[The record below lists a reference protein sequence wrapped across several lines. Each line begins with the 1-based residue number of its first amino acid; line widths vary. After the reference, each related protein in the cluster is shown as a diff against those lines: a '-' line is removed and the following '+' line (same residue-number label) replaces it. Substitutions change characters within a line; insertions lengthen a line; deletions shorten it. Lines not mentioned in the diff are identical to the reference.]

1 MKVSKTIIV
10 VGTQWGDEGKG
21 KITHYLSSKADIVV
35 RYQGGDNAGH
45 TICFNGVTYKLHLI
59 PSGVFNPKIVNI
71 LGNGMVI
78 NVKRFLAEVES
89 LKAQGIPCDNVFISD
104 RAHVLFDYHALLD
117 QISESKL
124 GKENIGT
131 TQRGIGPAYTD
142 KTSRRGIRVSDFI
155 GDDFHALLTRAIKE
169 KNAVLASEDA
179 LQLDAE
185 AVYNEYLPVR
195 EMIRPYVIDA
205 ISLLNEAHA
214 AGKNILFEGA
224 QGALLDVDYGSYPF
238 VTSSNSSAGGACTG
252 AGLGPTRID
261 EVIGVAKAYTT
272 RVGSGTFPTE
282 LFDETAHYIRER
294 GNEYG
299 TTTRRPR
306 RIGWFD
312 AVVLNYSRMINGLT
326 GISVMLLDV
335 LTGMKTLKICTAYE
349 LDGKIVKTVP
359 ASLSAYNKCRPVY
372 EELPGWDEDITGV
385 KSFDELPAT
394 AQAYLKRIEELT
406 GVDIVMFSV
415 GPDEKQTVIR
425 RDVFVK

>member
-1 MKVSKTIIV
+1 
-10 VGTQWGDEGKG
+10 
-21 KITHYLSSKADIVV
+21 
-35 RYQGGDNAGH
+35 
-45 TICFNGVTYKLHLI
+45 
-59 PSGVFNPKIVNI
+59 
-71 LGNGMVI
+71 
-78 NVKRFLAEVES
+78 
-89 LKAQGIPCDNVFISD
+89 
-104 RAHVLFDYHALLD
+104 
-117 QISESKL
+117 
-124 GKENIGT
+124 
-131 TQRGIGPAYTD
+131 
-142 KTSRRGIRVSDFI
+142 
-155 GDDFHALLTRAIKE
+155 
-169 KNAVLASEDA
+169 
-179 LQLDAE
+179 
-185 AVYNEYLPVR
+185 
-195 EMIRPYVIDA
+195 MIRPYVIDA

-406 GVDIVMFSV
+406 GVEIVMFSV